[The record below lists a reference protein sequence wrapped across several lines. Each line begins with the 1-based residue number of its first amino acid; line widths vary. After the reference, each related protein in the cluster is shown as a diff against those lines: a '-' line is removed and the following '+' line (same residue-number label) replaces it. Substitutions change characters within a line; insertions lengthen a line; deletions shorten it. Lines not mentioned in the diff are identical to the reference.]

1 MLNYYINIIYFLVA
15 KNYDNSISNYLFP
28 RKCYNMFYVGIKFVF
43 TLTILMYYTF
53 ICFEFKS
60 VIKLQAQQKEII
72 FREAAGLDSITT
84 GPQGF

>member
-1 MLNYYINIIYFLVA
+1 
-15 KNYDNSISNYLFP
+15 
-28 RKCYNMFYVGIKFVF
+28 MFHVGIKFVF

-53 ICFEFKS
+53 ICFKFKS
-60 VIKLQAQQKEII
+60 VLKLQAQQKEII